1 MDAEANFWLIWLVY
15 LGASA
20 IFYALFWKYIKLL
33 TYELVA
39 FFLRGLMAALIFTP
53 WFVNIQGFIMAPALM
68 IVILDLITIGPGE
81 TARAGVPLLL
91 SILVIESVSIG
102 LYLSKRKLG
111 R

>member
-20 IFYALFWKYIKLL
+20 IFYALFWKYIRLL
-33 TYELVA
+33 THDLVS
-39 FFLRGLMAALIFTP
+39 FVLRGLMAALIFTP
-53 WFVNIQGFIMAPALM
+53 WFVNIQGSIMAPALM
-68 IVILDLITIGPGE
+68 IVMLDLITIGPGE
-81 TARAGVPLLL
+81 TARAGVPLFL

-102 LYLSKRKLG
+102 LYLLKRKLG